1 MDKNSFLSIV
11 APLVQAENQKRGNPL
26 YSSVVIAQSIL
37 ETGWGSSS
45 LMMKAKAIFG
55 IKAGV
60 FWRGKVYNAKTKE
73 CYDGKNYTNIVDCFR
88 AYDSFEDSIKDYFDL
103 ICNSKRY
110 SGAINSSSPVACI
123 SAIKGGGYATSPTY
137 IQNIMEII
145 NSNNLEQYDHVETV
159 ENKVEN
165 SKTNEESTYTVK
177 PGDTLSGIAKKYGT
191 TYQELAKINGIENP
205 NLIYPGQVLKINCSE
220 VNTSVQLETQTG
232 LFNTYTVK
240 PGDTLSGIALKFN
253 KNWKT
258 IYLHNKQVIGNNP
271 NLIKPGQVLK
281 I

>member
-1 MDKNSFLSIV
+1 MDKNSFITLV

-45 LMMKAKAIFG
+45 LMMNAKAIFG

-60 FWRGKVYNAKTKE
+60 FWKGKVYNAKTKE
-73 CYDGKNYTNIVDCFR
+73 CYDGKTYTNIVDCFR

-103 ICNSKRY
+103 ICTSKRY
-110 SGAINSSSPVACI
+110 KSALHTTSPCACI

-137 IQNIMEII
+137 IENVMTLI
-145 NSNNLEQYDHVETV
+145 NQNNLEKYDHVETV

-165 SKTNEESTYTVK
+165 PKTNEESTYTVK
-177 PGDTLSGIAKKYGT
+177 PGDTLSAIAKKYGT
-191 TYQELAKINGIENP
+191 TYQELAKINGIANP
-205 NLIYPGQVLKINCSE
+205 NLIHPGQVLK
-220 VNTSVQLETQTG
+220 VNGTKPDSFEEKTG
-232 LFNTYTVK
+232 LSNTYIVK
-240 PGDTLSGIALKFN
+240 PGDTLSSIALKFN

-258 IYLHNKQVIGNNP
+258 IYLHNKSVIGSNP

>member
-165 SKTNEESTYTVK
+165 SKTNEESTEESTEAATVE
-177 PGDTLSGIAKKYGT
+177 PTEET
-191 TYQELAKINGIENP
+191 TEEIIENTTVENVEEIIENEP
-205 NLIYPGQVLKINCSE
+205 
-220 VNTSVQLETQTG
+220 ETEIT
-232 LFNTYTVK
+232 TD
-240 PGDTLSGIALKFN
+240 DTN
-253 KNWKT
+253 
-258 IYLHNKQVIGNNP
+258 
-271 NLIKPGQVLK
+271 
-281 I
+281 